1 MKAYIAT
8 CLAGSIAVDE
18 KGKVVGIKQ
27 FDKEPSKIAGRLSAV
42 RAGSLE
48 EEMELKKDLQS
59 KGFEIEETSDE
70 DNRARQFAL
79 DNFRMLAEKG
89 FAESDE
95 MLNEIISKACEI
107 YSSLKAGKG
116 RERILPHAVGVYDE
130 LNKELNEFSERL
142 REWYGIE
149 SMEDVMEAKSQEE
162 LAKTI
167 ASKKSPSV
175 FEKDDM
181 KAVSMFAEAVLR
193 LHEAKKYMESYIGS
207 LEKEMMP
214 TLTAVAGGI
223 LTSRLIAEAGGLE
236 KLARMP
242 SSRVQLLGAEK
253 ALFRH
258 LRERTKAPKYGLLFG
273 HRLVQQAPPERKGKV
288 ARLVAAKISLAAKID
303 FFSKVDRGKE
313 MADDLREKVEGVT
326 NKV

>member
-18 KGKVVGIKQ
+18 KGNVIGTKP
-27 FDKEPSKIAGRLSAV
+27 FDKEPSKIAGHLSAIA
-42 RAGSLE
+42 AGSME

-59 KGFEIEETSDE
+59 KGFEIEETGEE

-79 DNFRMLAEKG
+79 DNFRVIAKKG

-116 RERILPHAVGVYDE
+116 RGRILPHAVGVYDE

-149 SMEDVMEAKSQEE
+149 DMEGTMAVRSQEE

-167 ASKKSPSV
+167 ASKKSFAV
-175 FEKDDM
+175 FEKEDM

-193 LHEAKKYMESYIGS
+193 LHEAKKYMETYIAS

-214 TLTAVAGGI
+214 TLAAVAGGI

-242 SSRVQLLGAEK
+242 SSRIQLLGAEK

-258 LRERTKAPKYGLLFG
+258 LRQMTKAPKYGLLFG
-273 HRLVQQAPPERKGKV
+273 HRLVQQAPPERRGKA

-313 MADDLREKVEGVT
+313 MASELEK
-326 NKV
+326 KVKGIAG